1 MVHGAVLEYPSEV
14 SWQRVPMSINIAHAE
29 LCEVVHLTGVP
40 ILCHHLLEVVNV
52 RKIPRH
58 SGQRVSHSTE
68 SSARN
73 GASQMFAVVIVN

>member
-14 SWQRVPMSINIAHAE
+14 SWQRVPMSINMAHAE

-40 ILCHHLLEVVNV
+40 ILCHHLPEVVNV

-58 SGQRVSHSTE
+58 NGERVSHSIE
-68 SSARN
+68 SSAHDMPLRCLW
-73 GASQMFAVVIVN
+73 